1 MKNGSYYGI
10 DFGTTNTSVYLYN
23 YEQGRGS
30 REAGYGTDGKDLT
43 PFSSCIAI
51 SKTVKDDFKF
61 GREVKEKINEYADDY
76 QIVTSFKSLLGTDQ
90 EIVVNGIR
98 FTGKMLAALFLNHV
112 KDTVRSIRPDFNEAV
127 FSIPVDFSAKARTE
141 LLEAAEY
148 VGIKVKGFVSES
160 SSAYISKVKD
170 IKAFSK
176 VMVIDFGGGTLDL
189 SILNLKQNQVY
200 ENAVYGIKFGGDD
213 IDKELALRIMPKVYP
228 GVSFEELD
236 SRRKDKLMNEVE
248 RMKIE
253 FSEYDDYTMTLGE
266 GSKPVD
272 VDYDTFS
279 EIITPLI
286 TENVL
291 NSILK
296 IMEKA
301 NVSPENID
309 AVILAGGSSGLRPFA
324 DIILSLFGEDKI
336 IFDDENN
343 RYQWMVAKGA
353 AITSAIDC
361 DFRLSDDIC
370 ILLSDGET
378 YPILK
383 KDVNKVG
390 DQSETISFSL
400 TTDSYDAHFIFT
412 DSTGKNRYATIS
424 VNAKGYVDEKFD
436 LSVGIGKDQIAR
448 VVIKNDYIGNG
459 YQVEREINKLRFY
472 YDLKDVNNDNS
483 DTTLDTSREIAS
495 MDIIVHGR
503 RSGEFRLISYE
514 GKLNNHTSN
523 PAVQMFIPFFVKNKE
538 KLLPVSLVDDEKA
551 IYVPK
556 MNFEVFVNSIN
567 PQNVELRKTYSN

>member
-23 YEQGRGS
+23 YEQGKGS
-30 REAGYGTDGKDLT
+30 RESAYGTDGKDLT

-51 SKTVKDDFKF
+51 SKTTKNDFKF
-61 GREVKEKINEYADDY
+61 GREVKEKINEYADNY
-76 QIVTSFKSLLGTDQ
+76 EIITSFKSLLGTDE

-98 FTGKMLAALFLNHV
+98 YTGKILAALFLNYV
-112 KDTVRSIRPDFNEAV
+112 KETVNTIRPNFEEAV
-127 FSIPVDFSAKARTE
+127 FSIPVDFSARARTE
-141 LLEAAEY
+141 LLEAAESI
-148 VGIKVKGFVSES
+148 GIKVKGFVSES
-160 SSAYISKVKD
+160 SSAYISKVQE

-189 SILNLKQNQVY
+189 SILNLKHKHVY
-200 ENAVYGIKFGGDD
+200 EDAVYGIKFGGDD

-228 GVSFEELD
+228 GVSFDELD
-236 SRRKDKLMNEVE
+236 SRKKDKLMNEVE
-248 RMKIE
+248 RMKID
-253 FSEYDDYTMTLGE
+253 FSKYDDYTITLGE
-266 GSKPVD
+266 GSKPVNID
-272 VDYDTFS
+272 FDMFS
-279 EIITPLI
+279 DIITPLI
-286 TENVL
+286 TQNVL
-291 NSILK
+291 NAILK

-324 DIILSLFGEDKI
+324 DIILSLFGEEKI
-336 IFDDENN
+336 IFDDEYNK
-343 RYQWMVAKGA
+343 YQWMVAKGA

-383 KDVNKVG
+383 KDDNKVG
-390 DQSETISFSL
+390 DRSEPISFSL

-448 VVIKNDYIGNG
+448 VVIKNDYIGIG
-459 YQVEREINKLRFY
+459 YRVEREINKLRFY
-472 YDLKDVNNDNS
+472 YDLKDI
-483 DTTLDTSREIAS
+483 E
-495 MDIIVHGR
+495 
-503 RSGEFRLISYE
+503 E
-514 GKLNNHTSN
+514 
-523 PAVQMFIPFFVKNKE
+523 
-538 KLLPVSLVDDEKA
+538 
-551 IYVPK
+551 
-556 MNFEVFVNSIN
+556 
-567 PQNVELRKTYSN
+567 

>member
-1 MKNGSYYGI
+1 MKNGAYYGI

-30 REAGYGTDGKDLT
+30 RETGYGTDGKDLT

-51 SKTVKDDFKF
+51 SKTVKNDFKF
-61 GREVKEKINEYADDY
+61 GREVKERINEYADDY
-76 QIVTSFKSLLGTDQ
+76 RIITSFKSLLGTDE
-90 EIVVNGIR
+90 EIVVNGVR
-98 FTGKMLAALFLNHV
+98 YTGKVLVALFLKHV
-112 KDTVRSIRPDFNEAV
+112 KETVRRIRPDFNEAV
-127 FSIPVDFSAKARTE
+127 FSIPVDFSARARTE
-141 LLEAAEY
+141 LLEAAER

-176 VMVIDFGGGTLDL
+176 VMVIDFGGGTLDM
-189 SILNLKQNQVY
+189 SILNLKHNQVF
-200 ENAVYGIKFGGDD
+200 EDAVYGIKFGGDD
-213 IDKELALRIMPKVYP
+213 IDRELAVRLMPKVYP
-228 GVSFEELD
+228 GVSFEELE
-236 SRRKDKLMNEVE
+236 SRRKDKLMNEIE

-266 GSKPVD
+266 GSRPVD
-272 VDYDTFS
+272 IDYDTFS
-279 EIITPLI
+279 DIITPLI

-309 AVILAGGSSGLRPFA
+309 AIILAGGSSGLRPFA

-343 RYQWMVAKGA
+343 KYQWMVAKGV

-361 DFRLSDDIC
+361 DFRLGDDIC

-383 KDVNKVG
+383 KDINKVG
-390 DQSETISFSL
+390 DKSEPISFSL

-436 LSVGIGKDQIAR
+436 LSVEIGKDQIAR

-459 YQVEREINKLRFY
+459 YQVHNEINKLRFY
-472 YDLKDVNNDNS
+472 YDLNDVED
-483 DTTLDTSREIAS
+483 
-495 MDIIVHGR
+495 
-503 RSGEFRLISYE
+503 
-514 GKLNNHTSN
+514 
-523 PAVQMFIPFFVKNKE
+523 
-538 KLLPVSLVDDEKA
+538 
-551 IYVPK
+551 
-556 MNFEVFVNSIN
+556 
-567 PQNVELRKTYSN
+567 

>member
-1 MKNGSYYGI
+1 MKNGAYYGI

-30 REAGYGTDGKDLT
+30 RETGYGTDGKDLT

-51 SKTVKDDFKF
+51 SKTVKNDFKF
-61 GREVKEKINEYADDY
+61 GREVKERINEYADDY
-76 QIVTSFKSLLGTDQ
+76 RIITSFKSLLGTDE
-90 EIVVNGIR
+90 EIVVNGVR
-98 FTGKMLAALFLNHV
+98 YTGKVLVALFLKHV
-112 KDTVRSIRPDFNEAV
+112 KETVRRIRPDFNEAV
-127 FSIPVDFSAKARTE
+127 FSIPVDFSARARTE
-141 LLEAAEY
+141 LLEAAER

-189 SILNLKQNQVY
+189 SILNLKHNQVF
-200 ENAVYGIKFGGDD
+200 EDAVYGIKFGGDD
-213 IDKELALRIMPKVYP
+213 IDRELALRLMPKVYP
-228 GVSFEELD
+228 GVSFEELE
-236 SRRKDKLMNEVE
+236 SRRKDKLMNEIE

-266 GSKPVD
+266 GSRPVD
-272 VDYDTFS
+272 IDYDTFS
-279 EIITPLI
+279 DIITPLI

-343 RYQWMVAKGA
+343 KYQWMVAKGA

-361 DFRLSDDIC
+361 DFRLGDDIC

-383 KDVNKVG
+383 KDINKVG
-390 DQSETISFSL
+390 DKSEPISFSL

-436 LSVGIGKDQIAR
+436 LSVEIGKDQIAR

-459 YQVEREINKLRFY
+459 YQVHHEINKLRFY
-472 YDLKDVNNDNS
+472 YDLNGIED
-483 DTTLDTSREIAS
+483 
-495 MDIIVHGR
+495 
-503 RSGEFRLISYE
+503 
-514 GKLNNHTSN
+514 
-523 PAVQMFIPFFVKNKE
+523 
-538 KLLPVSLVDDEKA
+538 
-551 IYVPK
+551 
-556 MNFEVFVNSIN
+556 
-567 PQNVELRKTYSN
+567 

>member
-51 SKTVKDDFKF
+51 SKTVKNDFKF
-61 GREVKEKINEYADDY
+61 GREVKENINQYADDY
-76 QIVTSFKSLLGTDQ
+76 QIITSFKSLLGTDQ
-90 EIVVNGIR
+90 EIVVNGLR
-98 FTGKMLAALFLNHV
+98 FTGKVLAALFLNHV
-112 KDTVRSIRPDFNEAV
+112 KETVKRIRPDFNEAV
-127 FSIPVDFSAKARTE
+127 FSIPVDFSARARTE
-141 LLEAAEY
+141 LFEAAER

-189 SILNLKQNQVY
+189 SILNLKHNQVY
-200 ENAVYGIKFGGDD
+200 EDAIYGIKFGGDD
-213 IDKELALRIMPKVYP
+213 IDKELALRIIPKVYP
-228 GVSFEELD
+228 CVSFDELE
-236 SRRKDKLMNEVE
+236 SRKKDKLMNEVE

-272 VDYDTFS
+272 IDYDTFS
-279 EIITPLI
+279 DIITPLI
-286 TENVL
+286 TKNVL

-301 NVSPENID
+301 KVSPENID

-343 RYQWMVAKGA
+343 RYQWMVARGA

-390 DQSETISFSL
+390 DQSAPISFSL

-436 LSVGIGKDQIAR
+436 LSVGIGKDQVAR

-459 YQVEREINKLRFY
+459 YRVEHEINKLRFY
-472 YDLKDVNNDNS
+472 YDLKDI
-483 DTTLDTSREIAS
+483 E
-495 MDIIVHGR
+495 
-503 RSGEFRLISYE
+503 E
-514 GKLNNHTSN
+514 
-523 PAVQMFIPFFVKNKE
+523 
-538 KLLPVSLVDDEKA
+538 
-551 IYVPK
+551 
-556 MNFEVFVNSIN
+556 
-567 PQNVELRKTYSN
+567 

>member
-23 YEQGRGS
+23 YEQGKGS

-51 SKTVKDDFKF
+51 SKTVKNDFKF

-76 QIVTSFKSLLGTDQ
+76 QIITSFKSLLGTDQ

-98 FTGKMLAALFLNHV
+98 FTGKVLASLFLNYV
-112 KDTVRSIRPDFNEAV
+112 KDTVRRIRPDFDEAV
-127 FSIPVDFSAKARTE
+127 FSIPVDFSARARTE
-141 LLEAAEY
+141 LLEAAEH

-189 SILNLKQNQVY
+189 SILNLKHNQVY
-200 ENAVYGIKFGGDD
+200 EDAVYGIKFGGDD
-213 IDKELALRIMPKVYP
+213 IDKELAMRLMPKVYP
-228 GVSFEELD
+228 GVSFEELE
-236 SRRKDKLMNEVE
+236 SRKKDKLMNEVE

-272 VDYDTFS
+272 IDYDMFS
-279 EIITPLI
+279 DIITPLI

-361 DFRLSDDIC
+361 DFRLGDDIC
-370 ILLSDGET
+370 ILLSDGVT

-383 KDVNKVG
+383 KDVNRVG
-390 DQSETISFSL
+390 DQSAPISFSL

-424 VNAKGYVDEKFD
+424 VNSKGYVDEKFD
-436 LSVGIGKDQIAR
+436 LSVIIGKDQIAR
-448 VVIKNDYIGNG
+448 VVIKNDYMGKG
-459 YQVEREINKLRFY
+459 YQVQHEINKLRFY
-472 YDLKDVNNDNS
+472 YDLKDVNDDNS
-483 DTTLDTSREIAS
+483 NITSDASRDIIS

-503 RSGEFRLISYE
+503 RSGEFRLISYD
-514 GKLNNHTSN
+514 GKLNEHTSN
-523 PAVQMFIPFFVKNKE
+523 PSVQMFIPFIVKGKE
-538 KLLPVSLVDDEKA
+538 KLLPVSLVDVEKA

-556 MNFEVFVNSIN
+556 MNFEVFVDSID
-567 PQNVELRKTYSN
+567 PQNVELRKTYSS

>member
-10 DFGTTNTSVYLYN
+10 DFGTTNTSVYLYH

-51 SKTVKDDFKF
+51 PKTGENDFKHFKF

-76 QIVTSFKSLLGTDQ
+76 RIVTSFKSLLGTNC
-90 EIVVNGIR
+90 EIVVNNVR
-98 FTGKMLAALFLNHV
+98 YSGKALASLFLKYV
-112 KDTVRSIRPDFNEAV
+112 KDTVNTIKSDFNEAI

-160 SSAYISKVKD
+160 SAAYISKIKD

-189 SILNLKQNQVY
+189 SILNLKYHQVY
-200 ENAVYGIKFGGDD
+200 EDAVYGIKFGGDD
-213 IDKELALRIMPKVYP
+213 VDKELARSLMPKIYP
-228 GVSFEELD
+228 GVSYEELE
-236 SRRKDKLMNEVE
+236 SRKKDKLMNEVE

-266 GSKPVD
+266 GSRPVD
-272 VDYDTFS
+272 IDYDTFS
-279 EIITPLI
+279 DIITPLI
-286 TENVL
+286 TKNVL
-291 NSILK
+291 NAILK

-324 DIILSLFGEDKI
+324 DMILSLFGEDKI

-390 DQSETISFSL
+390 DQSEPISFSL

-412 DSTGKNRYATIS
+412 DSTGKNRYAAIS
-424 VNAKGYVDEKFD
+424 VKAKGYVDEKFD
-436 LSVGIGKDQIAR
+436 LSMEIGKDQIAK
-448 VVIKNDYIGNG
+448 VVIKNDSVRTG
-459 YQVEREINKLRFY
+459 YQVQHEINKIRFY
-472 YDLKDVNNDNS
+472 YDLKDV
-483 DTTLDTSREIAS
+483 E
-495 MDIIVHGR
+495 
-503 RSGEFRLISYE
+503 E
-514 GKLNNHTSN
+514 
-523 PAVQMFIPFFVKNKE
+523 
-538 KLLPVSLVDDEKA
+538 
-551 IYVPK
+551 
-556 MNFEVFVNSIN
+556 
-567 PQNVELRKTYSN
+567 

>member
-1 MKNGSYYGI
+1 MKNGIYYGI
-10 DFGTTNTSVYLYN
+10 DFGTTNTSVYLYS

-30 REAGYGTDGKDLT
+30 RETGYGTDGKDLT

-51 SKTVKDDFKF
+51 SKTVEGDFKF

-76 QIVTSFKSLLGTDQ
+76 QIITSFKSFLGTNR
-90 EIVVNGIR
+90 EIAVNNQRYG
-98 FTGKMLAALFLNHV
+98 GKELTALFLRYV
-112 KDTVRSIRPDFNEAV
+112 KDTIGRPDFNEAV

-141 LLEAAEY
+141 LLEASES

-189 SILNLKQNQVY
+189 SILNLKHNQVY
-200 ENAVYGIKFGGDD
+200 EDAVYGVKFGGDD
-213 IDKELALRIMPKVYP
+213 IDKELALRLMPKIYP
-228 GVSFEELD
+228 NVSFEELE

-253 FSEYDDYTMTLGE
+253 FSEYDDYSITLGE
-266 GSKPVD
+266 GSKRVD
-272 VDYDTFS
+272 IDYDTFS
-279 EIITPLI
+279 DIITPLI

-291 NSILK
+291 HSILK

-336 IFDDENN
+336 IFDDDNN

-353 AITSAIDC
+353 AITSAIGC
-361 DFRLSDDIC
+361 DFRLGDDIC
-370 ILLSDGET
+370 VLLSDGET

-383 KDVNKVG
+383 KDINKVG
-390 DQSETISFSL
+390 DKSEPVSFSL

-424 VNAKGYVDEKFD
+424 VNAKGYIDEKLN
-436 LSVGIGKDQIAR
+436 LSVEIGKDQIAR

-459 YQVEREINKLRFY
+459 YQVQHEINKLRFY
-472 YDLKDVNNDNS
+472 YDLKDV
-483 DTTLDTSREIAS
+483 E
-495 MDIIVHGR
+495 
-503 RSGEFRLISYE
+503 E
-514 GKLNNHTSN
+514 
-523 PAVQMFIPFFVKNKE
+523 
-538 KLLPVSLVDDEKA
+538 
-551 IYVPK
+551 
-556 MNFEVFVNSIN
+556 
-567 PQNVELRKTYSN
+567 

>member
-1 MKNGSYYGI
+1 MKNGAYYGI

-30 REAGYGTDGKDLT
+30 RETGYGTDGKDLT

-51 SKTVKDDFKF
+51 SKTVKNDFKF
-61 GREVKEKINEYADDY
+61 GREVKERINEYADDY
-76 QIVTSFKSLLGTDQ
+76 RIITSFKSLLGTDE
-90 EIVVNGIR
+90 EIVVNGVR
-98 FTGKMLAALFLNHV
+98 YTGKVLVALFLKHV
-112 KDTVRSIRPDFNEAV
+112 KETVRRIRPDFNEAV
-127 FSIPVDFSAKARTE
+127 FSIPVDFSARARTE
-141 LLEAAEY
+141 LLEAAER

-176 VMVIDFGGGTLDL
+176 VMVIDFGGGTLDM
-189 SILNLKQNQVY
+189 SILNLKHNQVF
-200 ENAVYGIKFGGDD
+200 EDAVYGIKFGGDD
-213 IDKELALRIMPKVYP
+213 IDRELAVRLMPKVYP
-228 GVSFEELD
+228 GVSFEELE
-236 SRRKDKLMNEVE
+236 SRRKDKLMNEIE

-266 GSKPVD
+266 GSRPVD
-272 VDYDTFS
+272 IDYDTFS
-279 EIITPLI
+279 DIITPLI

-309 AVILAGGSSGLRPFA
+309 AIILAGGSSGLRPFA

-343 RYQWMVAKGA
+343 KYQWMVAKGA

-361 DFRLSDDIC
+361 DFRLGDDIC

-383 KDVNKVG
+383 KDINKVG
-390 DQSETISFSL
+390 DKSEPISFSL

-436 LSVGIGKDQIAR
+436 LSVEIGKDQIAR

-459 YQVEREINKLRFY
+459 YQVHNEINKLRFY
-472 YDLKDVNNDNS
+472 YDLNDVED
-483 DTTLDTSREIAS
+483 
-495 MDIIVHGR
+495 
-503 RSGEFRLISYE
+503 
-514 GKLNNHTSN
+514 
-523 PAVQMFIPFFVKNKE
+523 
-538 KLLPVSLVDDEKA
+538 
-551 IYVPK
+551 
-556 MNFEVFVNSIN
+556 
-567 PQNVELRKTYSN
+567 

>member
-10 DFGTTNTSVYLYN
+10 DFGTTNTSVFLYN
-23 YEQGRGS
+23 YEQGRGT

-51 SKTVKDDFKF
+51 SKTVKNDFRF
-61 GREVKEKINEYADDY
+61 GREVKENINQYADDY
-76 QIVTSFKSLLGTDQ
+76 QIITSFKSLLGTDQ
-90 EIVVNGIR
+90 EITVNGVGY
-98 FTGKMLAALFLNHV
+98 TGTRLAALFLKYV
-112 KDTVRSIRPDFNEAV
+112 RDTVMRIRPDFGEAV
-127 FSIPVDFSAKARTE
+127 FSIPVDFSTRARKD
-141 LLEAAEY
+141 LLEAAECI
-148 VGIKVKGFVSES
+148 GIKVKGFVSES
-160 SSAYISKVKD
+160 SSAYISKVMD

-176 VMVIDFGGGTLDL
+176 VMVIDFGGGTLDI
-189 SILNLKQNQVY
+189 SILDLKHNQVC
-200 ENAVYGIKFGGDD
+200 EDAVYGIKFGGDD

-228 GVSFEELD
+228 GVSFEELE
-236 SRRKDKLMNEVE
+236 SRKKDKLMNEVE

-253 FSEYDDYTMTLGE
+253 FSKYDDYTMTLGE
-266 GSKPVD
+266 GSRPVYI
-272 VDYDTFS
+272 DYDTFS
-279 EIITPLI
+279 DIITPLI

-291 NSILK
+291 NSVLK
-296 IMEKA
+296 VMEKA

-361 DFRLSDDIC
+361 DYRLSDDIC

-383 KDVNKVG
+383 KDINKVG
-390 DQSETISFSL
+390 DQSEPISFSL

-436 LSVGIGKDQIAR
+436 LAVEIGKDQIAR
-448 VVIKNDYIGNG
+448 VVIKNDYIGSG
-459 YQVEREINKLRFY
+459 YRVEHEINKLRFY
-472 YDLKDVNNDNS
+472 YDLKDVNDDNS
-483 DTTLDTSREIAS
+483 DITSDTSRDILS
-495 MDIIVHGR
+495 MNIIVHGR
-503 RSGEFRLISYE
+503 RTGEFRLISYD
-514 GKLNNHTSN
+514 GKLKNHTSST
-523 PAVQMFIPFFVKNKE
+523 AVQMFIPFIRDGKE
-538 KLLPVSLVDDEKA
+538 RLLPVSLVDDEKA

-556 MNFEVFVNSIN
+556 MNYEVFIGSID
-567 PQNVELRKTYSN
+567 PQNVELRKTYSS